1 MKCPFCQAQDT
12 KVLDSRSLEEG
23 QSIRRR
29 RKCETCLR
37 RFTTYES
44 IEITMPMVVK
54 NDGRR
59 ENFNREKISGGI
71 KKACQ
76 KLPISTAQVEHTI
89 NNIEKAIFEVSE
101 KEVTTKEI
109 GRVVMSYLRSLD
121 PVAYI
126 RFASVYC
133 NFKDVQE
140 FFRDIQVEDGEMFPL
155 RKNNDIK
162 KESQDIGTLS

>member
-1 MKCPFCQAQDT
+1 MKCPFCSAQDT

-23 QSIRRR
+23 LSIRRR
-29 RKCETCLR
+29 RKCEACSR

-59 ENFNREKISGGI
+59 ENFNRLKIESGI

-89 NNIEKAIFEVSE
+89 NSIEKNIFEISE

-109 GRVVMSYLRSLD
+109 GKVVMSFLRQLD

-133 NFKDVQE
+133 NFKDVEE
-140 FFRDIQVEDGEMFPL
+140 FFRDITLENSTVFSS
-155 RKNNDIK
+155 K
-162 KESQDIGTLS
+162 KFKQSYDDAGMTDEH